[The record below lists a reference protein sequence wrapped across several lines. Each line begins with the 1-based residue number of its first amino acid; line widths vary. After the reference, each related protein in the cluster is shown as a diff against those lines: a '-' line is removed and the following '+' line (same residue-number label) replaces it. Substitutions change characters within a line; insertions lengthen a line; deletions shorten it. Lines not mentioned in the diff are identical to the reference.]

1 MPPSLPIAVGRE
13 RLRVTDFVGRVC
25 VRALL
30 YQSPAILVPSP
41 PPDADAA

>member
-1 MPPSLPIAVGRE
+1 MPPSLPIVACVE
-13 RLRVTDFVGRVC
+13 RLRVAAFAECVC

-30 YQSPAILVPSP
+30 YQPPAILVPSP